1 MSAHRVLRDLFRA
14 YESVGPGIGNDPGAS
29 GTITPTMWGQIFP
42 IVTAAPEARTLA
54 RPDKPGILTS
64 VVLDSD
70 GGDLSLTVTGGY
82 NLAGQ
87 TLITFTD
94 AGDLVVLLSVKTG
107 TTYQWTVVAN
117 EGTNV
122 SDMATTAGA
131 GIASADNFASGVQ
144 RFGSLYKT
152 TIVIDIDGL
161 DSSTTLNDIIGGTGL
176 ASCHLGQIT
185 AAANGTIFAGQVECI
200 EAPTGGD
207 ADIDLYSA
215 VESTGTENALITALT
230 ETALLAAGS
239 TWTAGEVHTLT
250 AYPAANEYLY
260 LTVGAGGTAATYTA
274 GILKIEL
281 WGK

>member
-1 MSAHRVLRDLFRA
+1 MSSHRVLRDLFEA
-14 YESVGPGIGNDPGAS
+14 FKDVGPGVTFNSVDAS
-29 GTITPTMWGQIFP
+29 TMTAKFYGQQFL
-42 IVTAAPEARTLA
+42 VTTAGPETRTLA
-54 RPDKPGILTS
+54 RPDRAGMLCS
-64 VVLDSD
+64 VVLDTD
-70 GGDLSLTVTGGY
+70 GGDLTLTVTGGY
-82 NLAGQ
+82 NAAGQ
-87 TLITFTD
+87 TAITFSD
-94 AGDLVVLLSVKTG
+94 AGDIVVFMSVKTG
-107 TTYQWTVVAN
+107 TTYQWTAIAN
-117 EGTNV
+117 DGTNV
-122 SDMATTAGA
+122 GDMATTSGV

-161 DSSTTLNDIIGGTGL
+161 HSSTTLADIIGGTGL
-176 ASCHLGQIT
+176 ASCHIGQIT

-207 ADIDLYSA
+207 ADIDMYSA
-215 VESTGTENALITALT
+215 TESTGTEDTAITALT

-250 AYPAANEYLY
+250 AYPAADEYLY
-260 LTVGAGGTAATYTA
+260 LTVGAGGTAADYTA